1 MMALALRATRRFSRA
16 LLSQWALC
24 YSLPVH
30 TMSESSYFAS
40 PLYGEIAYSFPD
52 DAEIKMESL
61 FYTWT
66 DFFDKA
72 V

>member
-1 MMALALRATRRFSRA
+1 
-16 LLSQWALC
+16 
-24 YSLPVH
+24 
-30 TMSESSYFAS
+30 MSESSYFAS
-40 PLYGEIAYSFPD
+40 PLYGEVACSFPD